1 MSFHHDAAPFGRRRA
16 SASGSRGR
24 LHPGLCFQGDLSSED
39 NRLEIGESAVLARIV
54 RTRGGVRL
62 DFPGGEARAQA
73 RLAAAYMQPVSD
85 QAMDALTGAAR
96 AWAEGEK
103 VLAYIRLAL
112 AGLARVDD
120 PTLSA
125 YRLSLADYLLDEK
138 GLAPGELIKGLDL
151 EPARPPLER
160 TYNPAQPREPKGSGA
175 ISGQWTKA
183 PGAGA
188 DPVPASRAA
197 PDTRPRPATA
207 PHPAGHKTPAPET
220 AAIRPASFVHPAS
233 FVLAAPAAEAGLG
246 FDLAGATRA
255 ILLASAQLALRAATF
270 VAGYFMLTSPA
281 GAVVDGTF
289 LDHPNLTYHWDKPAG
304 TILFTLSVEGG
315 DPIRRLAQL
324 HPDGFY
330 YTPDGAQAAKVISG
344 VLAVD
349 VEALGLSPM
358 AAKPKA
364 ESAARVAAPSAAISE
379 TTDDNQPKLCP
390 DPSPDTPHDASPGA
404 KEYQASVTGL
414 PEGLASYLNGVYF
427 DGCRESNG
435 VMLEAKGNYAHLLD
449 KEGNW
454 FSWVDKKEIAKLQRQ
469 IQRGSDAAGAR
480 GVEYHAK
487 QERMALLL
495 GKIVKKLELQ
505 NVTVIWNPRGER
517 AR

>member
-62 DFPGGEARAQA
+62 DFPGGEARAKA

-151 EPARPPLER
+151 EPARPPLAR

-197 PDTRPRPATA
+197 PDAT
-207 PHPAGHKTPAPET
+207 PHPVGHKAPAPET

-233 FVLAAPAAEAGLG
+233 FVLAAPAAAAA
-246 FDLAGATRA
+246 FDLAGAEA
-255 ILLASAQLALRAATF
+255 AAAAFSAVANPALALAA
-270 VAGYFMLTSPA
+270 A
-281 GAVVDGTF
+281 AVVLGGFLLIRWRRGRVVEDGTASERP
-289 LDHPNLTYHWDKPAG
+289 DIAYHWDKPG
-304 TILFTLSVEGG
+304 GSVLFSQSEDG
-315 DPIRRLAQL
+315 DDPVRIRAQL

-349 VEALGLSPM
+349 VEALGLSFM
-358 AAKPKA
+358 TARQKKN
-364 ESAARVAAPSAAISE
+364 SAATAAAPSAALSE

-390 DPSPDTPHDASPGA
+390 DPRPDAPHKASPA
-404 KEYQASVTGL
+404 SVAYQMSVTGL
-414 PEGLASYLNGVYF
+414 PKGLASYLNGVYF

-454 FSWVDKKEIAKLQRQ
+454 FSWVDRKTKNDL
-469 IQRGSDAAGAR
+469 
-480 GVEYHAK
+480 K
-487 QERMALLL
+487 QSN
-495 GKIVKKLELQ
+495 GK
-505 NVTVIWNPRGER
+505 GF
-517 AR
+517 